1 MKKIS
6 IVCLFLLVSCGTTVN
21 KNKSA
26 TSTSNSLGY
35 LEVPENAEFILTT
48 SHDHNTDGYN
58 HLASLVFK
66 AAVENKSNGRIGVK
80 IYPNGQLAASGKE
93 GVTGLIN
100 GTLDIFKVT
109 GDLSTFWAPASIFDL
124 PYIFPDDRMA
134 EAIYGDD
141 EFVNAMR
148 RDILKIQPKL
158 KLMMIASSGGWRNF
172 ATTKKQVTTPADIK
186 GLKIRTVP
194 AKVQQNLVTAL
205 GGSPTAMPYAEVY
218 TSLSTG
224 VVDGANLSIV
234 DIVNAK
240 LHESLKYYVLDNHS
254 YLAAFWFVNTDK
266 LDSMP
271 EDLRKI
277 VVDSFE
283 DMRVWLNAYPKLA
296 QVSAFEEF
304 RGKGGTI
311 YTPSKEELAMFRD
324 ATKDVRS
331 SLIAEYGAEIEPWL
345 KMLDEKIAYHQQLID
360 KTRKQ
365 EMN

>member
-21 KNKSA
+21 RNKS
-26 TSTSNSLGY
+26 TLSTSNSLGY

-100 GTLDIFKVT
+100 GNLDIFKVT
-109 GDLSTFWAPASIFDL
+109 GDLSTFWAPASVFDL
-124 PYIFPDDRMA
+124 PYIFPDDRVA
-134 EAIYGDD
+134 EAVYGDSD
-141 EFVNAMR
+141 FVNTMR
-148 RDILKIQPKL
+148 QDILKIQPKL
-158 KLMMIASSGGWRNF
+158 KLMMIAASGGWRNF
-172 ATTKKQVTTPADIK
+172 ATTKKQVTSPTDIK

-194 AKVQQNLVTAL
+194 AKVQQDLVTSL

-254 YLAAFWFVNTDK
+254 YLVAFWFINTDK
-266 LDSMP
+266 LDAMP

-283 DMRVWLNAYPKLA
+283 DMRVWLNSYPKLA

-304 RGKGGTI
+304 RGKGGVI
-311 YTPSKEELAMFRD
+311 YTPTEEELAMFRD
-324 ATKDVRS
+324 ATKEVHR
-331 SLIAEYGAEIEPWL
+331 SLITQYGSEIEPLL
-345 KMLDEKIAYHQQLID
+345 KMLDEKVVYHQQLID
-360 KTRKQ
+360 NTREQ